1 MHVRLLYMALRRS
14 AGSLVSLHPLV
25 ILVFTSLPPIYHAPH
40 LEAAK
45 SPAAD
50 LHSRVQG
57 GSGLLEDFF

>member
-1 MHVRLLYMALRRS
+1 MHVRVLYMALRRS

-45 SPAAD
+45 SLALTSAAEFK
-50 LHSRVQG
+50 VVVV
-57 GSGLLEDFF
+57 F